1 MPRRF
6 KLSVFMSLIICLLI
20 CIILFVIY
28 HQVLFQADPVPDST
42 IMASSVIA
50 ISDTSSVKYA
60 SHVVP
65 ETKNIE
71 IKSTN
76 NTATEN
82 DSRIIDIRDVINARN
97 GDTIYL
103 PAGIYFI
110 SRALRLKSNTLLMG
124 QGMEETKIIAQKD
137 FHDSPAMIIFE
148 REASNITIKDVCL
161 DGNNDAFD
169 TVSAIFG
176 IRTYI
181 SDEYIYTNNSNVT
194 IEGVEI
200 KNTSQHG
207 ISLEG
212 KTKNWAIINC
222 YIHDIGNTQHAAGIY
237 VSGTNGFILKE
248 SRIDSCYEH
257 GLYFSSGGD
266 VLVSDSYFRYNGQS
280 PGGQGISM
288 RADSNIVISGCKFL
302 YNTGLGL
309 VIYSNRTDFVGR
321 PVRNIVVSGN
331 TIAYNYG
338 GVKGSG
344 RQDQVLIA
352 KVKSGLFIDNVV
364 GPGIGSEALQNGI
377 RIIYENKDLTIRENF
392 IYAKTGIAVSSF
404 KHVGDTANIFNLKI
418 ENNIIGPFSDGT
430 LTYGIRLGAIKGEN
444 LIITG
449 TRGKGMRAGI
459 LVDPGYSLTNTVV
472 ENNHWKDNTHDI
484 LNMSHTLINVRSD
497 N

>member
-1 MPRRF
+1 MPSRF
-6 KLSVFMSLIICLLI
+6 KLSVFMFLIICLLI

-212 KTKNWAIINC
+212 KTK
-222 YIHDIGNTQHAAGIY
+222 
-237 VSGTNGFILKE
+237 
-248 SRIDSCYEH
+248 
-257 GLYFSSGGD
+257 
-266 VLVSDSYFRYNGQS
+266 
-280 PGGQGISM
+280 
-288 RADSNIVISGCKFL
+288 
-302 YNTGLGL
+302 
-309 VIYSNRTDFVGR
+309 
-321 PVRNIVVSGN
+321 
-331 TIAYNYG
+331 
-338 GVKGSG
+338 
-344 RQDQVLIA
+344 
-352 KVKSGLFIDNVV
+352 
-364 GPGIGSEALQNGI
+364 
-377 RIIYENKDLTIRENF
+377 
-392 IYAKTGIAVSSF
+392 
-404 KHVGDTANIFNLKI
+404 
-418 ENNIIGPFSDGT
+418 
-430 LTYGIRLGAIKGEN
+430 
-444 LIITG
+444 
-449 TRGKGMRAGI
+449 
-459 LVDPGYSLTNTVV
+459 
-472 ENNHWKDNTHDI
+472 
-484 LNMSHTLINVRSD
+484 
-497 N
+497 